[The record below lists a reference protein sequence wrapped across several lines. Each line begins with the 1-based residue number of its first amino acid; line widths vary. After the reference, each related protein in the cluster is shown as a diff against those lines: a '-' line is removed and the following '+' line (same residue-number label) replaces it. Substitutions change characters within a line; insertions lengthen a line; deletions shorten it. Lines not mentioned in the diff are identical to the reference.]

1 MLLDVWSILL
11 KMGEGYNKP
20 EIKDL
25 IRSPVLGFTYNMLN
39 GVERVV
45 THSLS
50 HNLNVLFTSP
60 VLTNSLK
67 LHIL

>member
-1 MLLDVWSILL
+1 
-11 KMGEGYNKP
+11 MGEGYNKP

-25 IRSPVLGFTYNMLN
+25 IKSPVLGFTRNMLN

-60 VLTNSLK
+60 VLNK
-67 LHIL
+67 LTEVAHFVTKSWS

>member
-1 MLLDVWSILL
+1 
-11 KMGEGYNKP
+11 MGEDYNKP

-25 IRSPVLGFTYNMLN
+25 IRSPVLGFTYTCNTCMLN

>member
-1 MLLDVWSILL
+1 
-11 KMGEGYNKP
+11 MGEDYNKP

-25 IRSPVLGFTYNMLN
+25 IKSPVLGFTYTGNMLN

>member
-1 MLLDVWSILL
+1 
-11 KMGEGYNKP
+11 MGEDYNKP

-25 IRSPVLGFTYNMLN
+25 IKSPVLGFTYTCNTCMLN

-60 VLTNSLK
+60 VLNK
-67 LHIL
+67 LTEVAHFVTKSWS